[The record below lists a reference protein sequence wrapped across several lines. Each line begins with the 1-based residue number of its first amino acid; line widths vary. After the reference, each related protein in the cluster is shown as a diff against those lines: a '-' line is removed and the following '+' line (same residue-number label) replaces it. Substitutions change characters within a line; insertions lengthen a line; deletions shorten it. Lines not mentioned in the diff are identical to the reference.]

1 MGPTSYWDTH
11 CDMCRDRVYL
21 ETLYRSLFDVATLD
35 VSPSLGVILCVILA
49 CLLFITLVDV
59 KTIKLQTKG
68 LLLGFAINQDEI

>member
-1 MGPTSYWDTH
+1 MGPTSYWNTH

-49 CLLFITLVDV
+49 CLLLITHS
-59 KTIKLQTKG
+59 
-68 LLLGFAINQDEI
+68 